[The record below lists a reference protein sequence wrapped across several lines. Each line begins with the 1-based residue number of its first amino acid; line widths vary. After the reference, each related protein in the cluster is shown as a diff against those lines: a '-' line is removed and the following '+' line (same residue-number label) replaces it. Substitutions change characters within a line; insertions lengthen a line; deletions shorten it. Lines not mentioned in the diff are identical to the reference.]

1 MGHAENKPAWWK
13 TTLYILI
20 GVSPFPLA
28 VVLLPMA
35 EGLTGFGVL
44 IVPFAIG
51 GAATYRAYR
60 ITKSRAARGL
70 IVVVGLFYALLMIGA
85 IAVLVLRIVNERFAL

>member
-1 MGHAENKPAWWK
+1 MGRAENKPAWWK

-44 IVPFAIG
+44 SVPFTIG

-60 ITKSRAARGL
+60 ISKSRVARGL
-70 IVVVGLFYALLMIGA
+70 IVTLGLFYVLLILGA
-85 IAVLVLRIVNERFAL
+85 ITVLVLRIVNGRFAL